1 MLHTC
6 ACVDLCAC
14 VFMWYGACVL
24 ACRLLCSCGC
34 PLDFR
39 ACLLWCKPLYA
50 TSWGRWSWAC
60 VIGYG
65 GCSRVLLVGVCE
77 HLCMCYV
84 SFTFFFSCFSGY
96 CLSDAIVHSL
106 AFYRSVL
113 TPQLLLHYILIMS
126 LHFCTPCALTA
137 CTLTN
142 LVLVAKL
149 RIVTCYGGRSR
160 CHISYS
166 RTIFE

>member
-1 MLHTC
+1 
-6 ACVDLCAC
+6 
-14 VFMWYGACVL
+14 
-24 ACRLLCSCGC
+24 
-34 PLDFR
+34 
-39 ACLLWCKPLYA
+39 
-50 TSWGRWSWAC
+50 
-60 VIGYG
+60 
-65 GCSRVLLVGVCE
+65 VLLVGVCE

-142 LVLVAKL
+142 LVLAAKL

-166 RTIFE
+166 SLPYECVDPPTPSILHPYHVSTLLHPLRTHSMHIDELSVGSKAKDCDMLWWPFQMPYFVL